1 MLLTGH
7 EDLVLV
13 VLVRVC
19 ENVGTLQRLWEE
31 TEDVVDNQE
40 GRFRILGTC
49 GIRLHAIDGDP
60 LALLF
65 VALGDDGR
73 DGAASFGLCRHGCE
87 LSWAKCVVVV
97 RCVLFETCSC
107 SSVEGGVKSRKAVR
121 SNVIT
126 PPLLLDLKYR
136 YHL

>member
-1 MLLTGH
+1 VLLTGH
-7 EDLVLV
+7 EHLVLV

-19 ENVGTLQRLWEE
+19 EDIGTLQRLWEE

-40 GRFRILGTC
+40 SRFGVLGTG

-87 LSWAKCVVVV
+87 LSCVVV

-107 SSVEGGVKSRKAVR
+107 GNVEGRAKSCWETEKSRWDAEALTSTSSIR
-121 SNVIT
+121 FQI
-126 PPLLLDLKYR
+126 PL
-136 YHL
+136 